1 MQLFVNGL
9 CFFYLCGCG
18 DSDSENNVPMTALN
32 SRTTLKR
39 LG

>member
-1 MQLFVNGL
+1 MHLTLLFV
-9 CFFYLCGCG
+9 

-32 SRTTLKR
+32 SHATLKR